1 MTTENK
7 ATVDR
12 YRETAAAHLASIDA
26 LIDEFEAKLQRLRA
40 LRTDVSVNL
49 NIARARVLVDAAL
62 KEPAHGDQFDT
73 IVDLETGHSG
83 RVPSRG
89 IG

>member
-1 MTTENK
+1 MTTEDK

-49 NIARARVLVDAAL
+49 HIARARALVDAAL
-62 KEPAHGDQFDT
+62 KEPPNGNDDFET
-73 IVDLETGHSG
+73 IHYTTGLDLGAGRSG
-83 RVPSRG
+83 G
-89 IG
+89 